1 MRMSWTLPWL
11 FLTVLLGSAPVLAQ
25 VENQE
30 KMLEE
35 WQKLP
40 RWQEDYSL
48 NAAANSQQLRIDGLR
63 PEMTIGFGGRYD
75 RVVEGA
81 ELDLAFMISPAM
93 VDTVSQLRVSMN
105 EEVIGSV
112 SLQKSMANT
121 VQRRSFNI
129 DPRLFTSYNQLRL
142 ELISEVFN
150 GQCTLASP
158 AAWIEFLDDSTL
170 TLDYQQLRVANE
182 LSYFPE
188 PWFDRN
194 DFSAVN
200 LNFVSFGVPTMAT
213 AEAHAVL
220 ASYFGQVADWRA
232 VTVEHYDVEPAIGS
246 LLQDHEWR
254 QQWPQD
260 HAIMTLTNE
269 QRPRPFH
276 RLEKV
281 TAPTVRVVP
290 NPAYP
295 AYKLLLIAAPDEE
308 QLRATVSTFV
318 LSNQTMS
325 GDQVVV
331 EPQALAP
338 RDAYQAPRW
347 VSTERPV
354 QISELVD
361 HPSELQ
367 RSARN
372 TAPVNVELRLPPDLF
387 IWQRNGI
394 PLDLRFR
401 YTPPLSEDESRMLV
415 SINNEFIKAF
425 DLNETGSENNEE
437 RLRIPILSGSLLPED
452 DNVTL
457 PSFRLGAVNNMEFRF
472 DFGNVSDVCS
482 TPPLLNSQGVIEGDS
497 TIDLRGYDNYV
508 ALPDVQLFMKTGYP
522 FTRWDDLS
530 QTLVVVPEQLNG
542 DLYVTLLMTL
552 AKLSGATGY
561 PATQLELVSAANL
574 PETTDKD
581 VLLIGSQSL
590 QRFLK
595 AYGTAE
601 LDRQIEKQR
610 LAGREQLLYSPQLAL
625 RNSGPSAAVVGFR
638 SPFAEQRSVVA
649 VTATTDSY
657 LDRYRQALISDTLSN
672 EMTGFL
678 AVLTPARVSSFE
690 PQESYYVG
698 NLSWWNRLMYHLA
711 KYPVLV
717 TVLALLALLVLVIA
731 LYRLF
736 VAKVRTRQ

>member
-1 MRMSWTLPWL
+1 MNMSWTLSL
-11 FLTVLLGSAPVLAQ
+11 LLLTLIVGGSPAQ
-25 VENQE
+25 AQQE
-30 KMLEE
+30 TSVDQLEE
-35 WQKLP
+35 WQLLP

-48 NAAANSQQLRIDGLR
+48 NAAANAQQLRIDGLR

-105 EEVIGSV
+105 QEVIGTV
-112 SLQKSMANT
+112 PLQKSMANT
-121 VQRRSFNI
+121 VQQRSFNI
-129 DPRLFTSYNQLRL
+129 DPRLFTSFNQLRL

-200 LNFVSFGVPTMAT
+200 LNFVSFGVPNLAT
-213 AEAHAVL
+213 AEAHGVL

-232 VTVEHYDVEPAIGS
+232 VTVEHFDVEPAIGS

-254 QQWPQD
+254 QQWPRD
-260 HAIMTLTNE
+260 HAIMTLTNA

-276 RLEKV
+276 NLEKV
-281 TAPTVRVVP
+281 DAPTIRVIP

-295 AYKLLLIAAPDEE
+295 AYKLLLIAAPDEQ

-318 LSNQTMS
+318 LSNQAMS
-325 GDQVVV
+325 GDSVVV
-331 EPQALAP
+331 NPQPIEP
-338 RDAYQAPRW
+338 RGAYQAPRW
-347 VSTERPV
+347 VSTQRPV
-354 QISELVD
+354 RISELVD

-372 TAPVNVELRLPPDLF
+372 TKPVNVELRLPPDLF

-401 YTPPLSEDESRMLV
+401 YTPPLTEDESRMLV
-415 SINNEFIKAF
+415 SINNEFVKAF
-425 DLNETGSENNEE
+425 DLNDSGSENTEE
-437 RLRIPILSGSLLPED
+437 RLRIPILSGSLLPEE

-457 PSFRLGAVNNMEFRF
+457 PSFRLGAVNSMEFRF

-482 TPPLLNSQGVIEGDS
+482 TPPLLNSQGVIDGDS

-530 QTLVVVPEQLNG
+530 QSLVVVPERLSSE
-542 DLYVTLLMTL
+542 LYVTLLMTL
-552 AKLSGATGY
+552 AKFSGATGY
-561 PATQLELVSAANL
+561 PATQLQLISADDL
-574 PETTDKD
+574 PDTTEKD
-581 VLLIGSQSL
+581 ILLLGSDSL
-590 QRFLK
+590 QSFLQT
-595 AYGTAE
+595 YGTAQ
-601 LDRQIEKQR
+601 LDRQVKRQR

-625 RNSGPSAAVVGFR
+625 RNSGPSAAVVGFQ

-649 VTATTDSY
+649 VTSTTDSY
-657 LDRYRQALISDTLSN
+657 LSRYREALTSDILSN
-672 EMTGFL
+672 QMTGFL

-690 PQESYYVG
+690 PQSDYYVG

-736 VAKVRTRQ
+736 VAKVRVRQ